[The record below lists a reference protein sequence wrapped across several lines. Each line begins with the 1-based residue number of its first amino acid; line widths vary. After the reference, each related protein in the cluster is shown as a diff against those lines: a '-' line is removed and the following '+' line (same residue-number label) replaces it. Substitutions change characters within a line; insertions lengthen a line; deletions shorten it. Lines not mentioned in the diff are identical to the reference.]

1 MANLKNK
8 CKKKKVKIKHK
19 LRNVQANAVSCV
31 LFIFNYFFLF
41 CVSRL
46 FFFVP
51 FVVVTCPSLILFDTG
66 QIIKKNKLCVTFPTH

>member
-1 MANLKNK
+1 MY
-8 CKKKKVKIKHK
+8 K
-19 LRNVQANAVSCV
+19 LM
-31 LFIFNYFFLF
+31 LFPVFCLYLIIFF
-41 CVSRL
+41 CFVFQDY